1 MLKEF
6 KEFAMKGNMVDLAV
20 AVIIGGAFGGL
31 VNSVVNDII
40 MPIIA
45 RLTGGADFSNK
56 FIQLTDVPVATTLK
70 AAQEAGPTLAYGS
83 FITFLINFILI
94 ALVLFMIIKA
104 MNASKKAEAA
114 APAAPAAPAPQEV
127 LLGEIRDLLAK
138 GGKK

>member
-20 AVIIGGAFGGL
+20 GVIIGGAFGGL
-31 VNSVVNDII
+31 VNSVVNDIL

-45 RLTGGADFSNK
+45 KITGGADFSNK
-56 FIQLTDVPVATTLK
+56 FIQLTDAPVAATLK
-70 AAQEAGPTLAYGS
+70 AAQEAGPTLAYGN
-83 FITFLINFILI
+83 FITLVINFLII
-94 ALVLFMIIKA
+94 AWVLFMVIKGLNS
-104 MNASKKAEAA
+104 MKKPAAEAA
-114 APAAPAAPAPQEV
+114 PAGPPAQEV

>member
-20 AVIIGGAFGGL
+20 GVIIGGAFGGL
-31 VNSVVNDII
+31 VNSVVNDIL

-45 RLTGGADFSNK
+45 KITGGADFSNK
-56 FIQLTDVPVATTLK
+56 FVQLTDAPVAATLK
-70 AAQEAGPTLAYGS
+70 AAQEAGPTLAYGN
-83 FITFLINFILI
+83 FITLLINFIII
-94 ALVLFMIIKA
+94 AFVLFMVIKSINN
-104 MNASKKAEAA
+104 MKKAEPA
-114 APAAPAAPAPQEV
+114 AAPAAPAPQEV

>member
-20 AVIIGGAFGGL
+20 GVIIGGAFGGL
-31 VNSVVNDII
+31 VNSVVNDIL

-45 RLTGGADFSNK
+45 KVTGGADFSNK
-56 FIQLTDVPVATTLK
+56 FIQLTDVPAAATLK
-70 AAQEAGPTLAYGS
+70 AAQEAGPTLAYGN
-83 FITFLINFILI
+83 FITLVINFLII
-94 ALVLFMIIKA
+94 AWVLFMVIKA
-104 MNASKKAEAA
+104 LNSMKKPEPAA
-114 APAAPAAPAPQEV
+114 APAGPPAQEV